1 MHGLTNSDL
10 VNEVKYRLN
19 NLEVDSLL
27 SAGELEQLISDS
39 NILVKFF
46 SISIIDFF
54 IKNNFSNRNMHIKDD
69 IIEINNKLIFTCSSY
84 FNSFFEKILG
94 ANSHNGIILICN
106 SLLFGFILYYSIK
119 YLFSHFNYNQIEKPS
134 QFIFKI
140 IIFGICINFSYFFIK
155 EILSF
160 TSNITLAI
168 RGIGEDLFNK
178 NICFSELI
186 LEINKSIGIS
196 FSSLD
201 VFSLDGIIKIS
212 LSSSLL
218 SLVFTYA
225 FRYIMV
231 KIFILLTPVAFL
243 SLILQNTS
251 WFFKSWIRNLFSLL
265 FIQII
270 VSLVLLIL
278 FSMDYSSGNLI
289 IKFIYIGAIYALIKA
304 NSFSREFLGGVST
317 TISQN
322 VNNFFKK

>member
-1 MHGLTNSDL
+1 MENAKNITQIIIETINTILQNLFSSID
-10 VNEVKYRLN
+10 N
-19 NLEVDSLL
+19 NLYE
-27 SAGELEQLISDS
+27 
-39 NILVKFF
+39 IL
-46 SISIIDFF
+46 
-54 IKNNFSNRNMHIKDD
+54 DD
-69 IIEINNKLIFTCSSY
+69 IIFINQDIISD
-84 FNSFFEKILG
+84 SFFEKILG

-251 WFFKSWIRNLFSLL
+251 WFFKSLIRNLFSLL

>member
-1 MHGLTNSDL
+1 MENAKNITQIIIETINTILQNLFSSID
-10 VNEVKYRLN
+10 N
-19 NLEVDSLL
+19 NLYE
-27 SAGELEQLISDS
+27 
-39 NILVKFF
+39 IL
-46 SISIIDFF
+46 
-54 IKNNFSNRNMHIKDD
+54 DD
-69 IIEINNKLIFTCSSY
+69 IIFINQDIISD
-84 FNSFFEKILG
+84 SFFEKILG
-94 ANSHNGIILICN
+94 TNSHNGIILICN

-289 IKFIYIGAIYALIKA
+289 IKFIYIGAIYTLIKA